1 MIKQFTFGSESGQRF
16 KLKVN
21 ECHISVSSEVQ
32 REILGLQTET

>member
-21 ECHISVSSEVQ
+21 ECNISIVRGSTRDFRASD
-32 REILGLQTET
+32 